1 MSKKNYNIIHKRSS
15 VNGRRPSASA
25 ITYGEI
31 AVNYAAGN
39 EKLFIKNSENNI
51 SVFPEEDWIKTE
63 VSNAIASAA
72 TSADTLNN
80 IIKENEDI
88 VTAALVDL
96 DERIKTLS
104 AETALS
110 GFIETLRNDTINSAI
125 TLDNKIDTSVVTLSG
140 SIDEERIRAISA
152 ETALS
157 GFIDTLRNDT
167 INSAITLDNKI
178 DTSVVTLSGSIDEE
192 RIRAISA
199 ETALS
204 GFIDTLRNDT
214 INSAITLEQM
224 IIHGQV
230 NVEGKDC
237 IITGYDTGDGSTII
251 SLLINSNDKVL
262 SQDGSG
268 LLTNL
273 SLDIANDGKTVY
285 LKGKNNQTISSIN
298 TSAFVIDG
306 MLDNVVLSGNILVF
320 TFNTDAGK
328 QEIDVP
334 LTDFVDIYTV
344 SGGSEN
350 YLEIDNY
357 KVAVKVDVTNGI
369 ASKNS
374 VDTLR
379 SNTVESAST
388 LNTAIT
394 GETTRATAAETFI
407 SGAVYTLRNNTVE
420 SASTLNTA
428 ITGETTRAT
437 AAETFISGAVYTL
450 RSNTVESAN
459 TLNTAITGETTR
471 ATAAETFISGAVY
484 TLRNNTVE
492 SANTLNTAIT
502 GETTR
507 ATSAETMLRQDTE
520 ESASTLYNII
530 VENERISSAALNY
543 LNEKLEYLIS
553 KVNSLTDRVT
563 DLENS

>member
-394 GETTRATAAETFI
+394 GETTRATAA
-407 SGAVYTLRNNTVE
+407 
-420 SASTLNTA
+420 
-428 ITGETTRAT
+428 TGETTRAT